1 MRLVYGTIRFFEDET
16 RIFEILLDRKVQK
29 FYLTRSQ
36 YKKFKPY
43 LSEGLVV
50 HFTCKDDKIHQ
61 AGYSVYEV
69 ISFIKMVRHMPR
81 KTIVYYDLS
90 TIKQG
95 VKKIINRDGYRM
107 FLDLEFTMPPHGYT
121 HGSGFVSEIIQYG
134 FCLEDEE
141 GQIIN
146 YTAWL
151 ANNDF
156 YVSKASL
163 TSLTVKG
170 HAYEDGVI
178 SKKSDKEVT
187 NTCEDTEGQTLRK

>member
-1 MRLVYGTIRFFEDET
+1 MKDNRGFSIVESLIVIV
-16 RIFEILLDRKVQK
+16 ILI
-29 FYLTRSQ
+29 
-36 YKKFKPY
+36 
-43 LSEGLVV
+43 VV
-50 HFTCKDDKIHQ
+50 VLIC
-61 AGYSVYEV
+61 S
-69 ISFIKMVRHMPR
+69 M
-81 KTIVYYDLS
+81 
-90 TIKQG
+90 
-95 VKKIINRDGYRM
+95 
-107 FLDLEFTMPPHGYT
+107 
-121 HGSGFVSEIIQYG
+121 FVSSMLLKEDKQVFKTEVLRAMQAAGSAYQIDLVNKKANQNSKVCYPVEWLKANNL
-134 FCLEDEE
+134 FLLESKEEYKGSILIESNEE

-187 NTCEDTEGQTLRK
+187 NTCLDTEGQTLRK